1 MSDPGLRAISVLGF
15 FSMIAIAWVFSKD
28 RSLFPWRTVSW
39 GIGIQ
44 LLLAILLL
52 KTEVG
57 RLFFVGVNTLVTRFL
72 SYTRAGVDFV
82 FGGLADVPFSF
93 LVDVLPLIVFMGS
106 FMAVLYH
113 LGIVQRVVGVVAG
126 LLSRTMRLS
135 GAESLAGVANV
146 FVGMVESC
154 LVIRPYLARMTH
166 SELFTLMTVGMST
179 VAGSVLLAYVEM
191 VGGENFAGH
200 LVTASLLSAPAG
212 MLIAK
217 VMLPETGTPETGL
230 QAHAAIETDSVN
242 VIDAAAS
249 GAISG
254 LRLAAYVGAMLIAFV
269 SLIAL
274 LNDVLGVFGTA
285 VGIAD
290 LSFQRVLG
298 ILLSPIA
305 WLLGIPFDD
314 VVKVGGLLGVK
325 TVLNEF
331 LAYQQLGELAREGLL
346 QPRSILIASYA
357 LCGFANFGSLAIL
370 IGGIGGLAPS
380 RRSEVASLGLRAI
393 LAGSLTTFMTA
404 CVAGFLL

>member
-1 MSDPGLRAISVLGF
+1 VSDPGLRAISVLGF

-39 GIGIQ
+39 GVGIQ

-113 LGIVQRVVGVVAG
+113 LGIVQRVVGVVAA

-146 FVGMVESC
+146 FVGLVESC

-191 VGGENFAGH
+191 VGGEIFAGH